1 LAKQAITNSFKSIY
15 KINYSI
21 EVLINERLRPWS
33 EVVIE
38 KKINLL
44 TLNYENESPF
54 KHCAV
59 EEIFKI
65 YSKFLFNLNDNILRP
80 VLNEFL
86 YDGGAK
92 KVYNFFGQ

>member
-1 LAKQAITNSFKSIY
+1 M
-15 KINYSI
+15 
-21 EVLINERLRPWS
+21 
-33 EVVIE
+33 IE
-38 KKINLL
+38 KKINLFA
-44 TLNYENESPF
+44 LNYENESLF

-65 YSKFLFNLNDNILRP
+65 YSKFLFNLNEKILRP

-92 KVYNFFGQ
+92 KVYNFCWTTKCRDNKYKLFLEKSFQRRK

>member
-1 LAKQAITNSFKSIY
+1 MAKQAITNSFKSIY

-21 EVLINERLRPWS
+21 EVVINGKLRPWS

-38 KKINLL
+38 KKIKLFAI
-44 TLNYENESPF
+44 NYENESPF

-59 EEIFKI
+59 EEIFNI
-65 YSKFLFNLNDNILRP
+65 YSKFLFNLNEDILRP

-92 KVYNFFGQ
+92 KVYNFC